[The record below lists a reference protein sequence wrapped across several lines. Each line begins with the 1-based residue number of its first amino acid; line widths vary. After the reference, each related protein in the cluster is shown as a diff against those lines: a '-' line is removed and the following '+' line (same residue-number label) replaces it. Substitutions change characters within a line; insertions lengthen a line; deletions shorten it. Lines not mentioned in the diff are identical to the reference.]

1 MPPKQ
6 KNEIDIDK
14 NISKRFLLCYNINCT
29 KDDGLPALATKLCPY
44 CYKVGYCCK
53 ICFNKDIS
61 KHLEKDC
68 QKNFQTEIPIKSTD
82 KSIDKKNSTKNINDY
97 ISQSEESSDESVDS
111 IPLRKSKS
119 INSTVVPSNKLKNG
133 RKKAT

>member
-1 MPPKQ
+1 MPKQ
-6 KNEIDIDK
+6 KNEPIDIDK
-14 NISKRFLLCYNINCT
+14 NISKRFLLCYNVNCT
-29 KDDGLPALATKLCPY
+29 KDDGLPALATRLCPY

-53 ICFNKDIS
+53 MCFNKDMP

-68 QKNFQTEIPIKSTD
+68 QKNFQTEVLAKSTD
-82 KSIDKKNSTKNINDY
+82 KSTDKKNLTKNINDY

-111 IPLRKSKS
+111 APPRRTKSTS
-119 INSTVVPSNKLKNG
+119 SSVIASNKLKNS